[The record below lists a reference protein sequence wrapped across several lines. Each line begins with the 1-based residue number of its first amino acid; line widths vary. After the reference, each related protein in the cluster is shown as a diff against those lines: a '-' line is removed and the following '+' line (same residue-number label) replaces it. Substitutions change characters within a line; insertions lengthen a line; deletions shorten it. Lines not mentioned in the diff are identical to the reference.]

1 MQFLG
6 LKPCPPPP
14 PAAAAAAAVPAT
26 ATTTTTTTSY
36 YSSCCC
42 HWLLRCAPRNPPM
55 TRQFLAKD
63 SRKFRE
69 SIGECEGLFCGPLPK
84 PSSDRPSK
92 TWAQQP
98 LIALPAHPPPV
109 LLIHPVVVI
118 ESSRHLPCNTSTSS
132 AAPKWCLMEVLRL
145 LCRTT
150 KPRRF
155 LEDIPPAK
163 VKHGVREKFAKVIHF
178 SRRTAFQ
185 QERILTNHYIYY
197 KERKKA
203 RKEKEERSTKG
214 KIRTLQKGK
223 KKVSPPKM

>member
-1 MQFLG
+1 MQHFKKAILGSQEDGYMVVDRKVDIRPMPLRASSSCPRKFFLEFAKVFVFLAKDLRKSLLYYMVYMQFLG

-14 PAAAAAAAVPAT
+14 AAAAAAAAAVPAT

-92 TWAQQP
+92 T
-98 LIALPAHPPPV
+98 
-109 LLIHPVVVI
+109 
-118 ESSRHLPCNTSTSS
+118 
-132 AAPKWCLMEVLRL
+132 
-145 LCRTT
+145 
-150 KPRRF
+150 
-155 LEDIPPAK
+155 
-163 VKHGVREKFAKVIHF
+163 
-178 SRRTAFQ
+178 
-185 QERILTNHYIYY
+185 
-197 KERKKA
+197 
-203 RKEKEERSTKG
+203 
-214 KIRTLQKGK
+214 
-223 KKVSPPKM
+223 